1 MKSENINRMFQRHL
15 NPSEALLY
23 PEFLNDLCKIIVSTA
38 FPFSQ
43 SSICHFFWPLQVTD
57 FTDKVNFYIMNAVTF
72 FKSMWSQVKANAAL
86 LVGKN
91 TTITT
96 CGMYFYMHVFIHR
109 VYSW

>member
-23 PEFLNDLCKIIVSTA
+23 PEFLNDLCKIIVSRV
-38 FPFSQ
+38 FLISQ
-43 SSICHFFWPLQVTD
+43 SSICHFLWLLQVTD

-86 LVGKN
+86 LVGK
-91 TTITT
+91 TQLQLVV
-96 CGMYFYMHVFIHR
+96 CMYVYMHKFIHR